1 MWALRD
7 LEAVLGKRCG
17 IGDVPPSVMQ
27 SGELAIPNPRVLRV
41 MNDRDYERAHLGHFF
56 FAGLGLVEAA

>member
-1 MWALRD
+1 
-7 LEAVLGKRCG
+7 
-17 IGDVPPSVMQ
+17 MQ